1 MRSSKMASADVK
13 LEDYVVDQLLP
24 VLHNMDVS
32 APNSASMEA
41 NLTDIPVTSAKW
53 KLSKPKYN
61 NKVSD
66 TMKYDECLVGTK
78 IKVWWDL
85 DQMYYEGVVAE
96 FYPAQKKHK
105 VSYVDGDEETLD
117 LRTQKWCILKE
128 FCVRNDEEVRTCW
141 LEPNTEVHS
150 EEGFPDIHKKEKS
163 KTDPAVSQ
171 EKIKDSA
178 KKVADVS
185 SSGGSKGSTPK
196 DNQSTLKTSSKT
208 KKVNKSKG
216 KTPPSSR
223 KFDTSGPAKVEKMDY
238 ELCLEDRRLG
248 LEAKKLRFKVDKA
261 QSKIRQEDER
271 LKLEAEKMK
280 LLKKE
285 SDILIMRMDTSV
297 MPKMQRLY
305 FEELQKE
312 ITTRAK
318 RKHYQ
323 NRTKYNSPVA
333 RMEEGR
339 NRNYRHKSLTPKTY
353 RTCTIETG

>member
-13 LEDYVVDQLLP
+13 LEDYVDQLLP

-32 APNSASMEA
+32 APNSATMEA

-53 KLSKPKYN
+53 KLFKPKYN

-66 TMKYDECLVGTK
+66 SMKYDESLVGTK

-96 FYPAQKKHK
+96 FYPAKKKHK
-105 VSYVDGDEETLD
+105 VVIQVSYVDGDEETLD
-117 LRTQKWCILKE
+117 LRTEKWGILKE
-128 FCVRNDEEVRTCW
+128 FCVRNDDEE
-141 LEPNTEVHS
+141 PNSNTEVHS
-150 EEGFPDIHKKEKS
+150 EEGFPDIHKKKKS
-163 KTDPAVSQ
+163 KTDPAGSQ

-178 KKVADVS
+178 NKVADVC

-196 DNQSTLKTSSKT
+196 DNQSTLKTSSNT

-216 KTPPSSR
+216 KTPPSSS
-223 KFDTSGPAKVEKMDY
+223 KFDTSSPTKAEKMEYDQ
-238 ELCLEDRRLG
+238 EKDGRKLCLEDRRLR

-280 LLKKE
+280 LLKRE

-312 ITTRAK
+312 ITTRGDHA
-318 RKHYQ
+318 
-323 NRTKYNSPVA
+323 
-333 RMEEGR
+333 
-339 NRNYRHKSLTPKTY
+339 
-353 RTCTIETG
+353 

>member
-1 MRSSKMASADVK
+1 MIIWSFLLYNHPCSGNTCLSPVNYIQISRVWRMRSSKMASADVK
-13 LEDYVVDQLLP
+13 LEDYVDQLLP

-32 APNSASMEA
+32 APNSATTEA

-66 TMKYDECLVGTK
+66 TMKYDESLVGTK

-96 FYPAQKKHK
+96 FYHAQKKHK

-117 LRTQKWCILKE
+117 LRTEKWGILKE
-128 FCVRNDEEVRTCW
+128 FCVRNDDE
-141 LEPNTEVHS
+141 EPNTEVHS
-150 EEGFPDIHKKEKS
+150 EEGFPDIHKKKKS

-216 KTPPSSR
+216 KTPPSSSE
-223 KFDTSGPAKVEKMDY
+223 FNTSGPTKAEKMEYDK
-238 ELCLEDRRLG
+238 EKDGRKLCLEDRRLR

-312 ITTRAK
+312 ITTRGDHA
-318 RKHYQ
+318 
-323 NRTKYNSPVA
+323 
-333 RMEEGR
+333 
-339 NRNYRHKSLTPKTY
+339 
-353 RTCTIETG
+353 